1 MKYITYMQK
10 TKKMKNQT
18 TKQEHAATDETKLRD
33 TTNISSRSSMKLPR
47 L

>member
-18 TKQEHAATDETKLRD
+18 TKKEHADTDETKLRD
-33 TTNISSRSSMKLPR
+33 TIFQAEIV
-47 L
+47 